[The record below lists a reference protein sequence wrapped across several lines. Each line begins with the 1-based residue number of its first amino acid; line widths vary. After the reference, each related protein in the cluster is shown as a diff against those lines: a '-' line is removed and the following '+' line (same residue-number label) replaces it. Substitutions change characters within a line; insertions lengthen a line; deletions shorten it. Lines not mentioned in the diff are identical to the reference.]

1 MYVALRP
8 DPYDALD
15 SASFSN
21 SMVFRFLLLL
31 SLFVAHLAWSEQA
44 TESDQ
49 YLQRLTETQSFS
61 LGRPTHVKPTADG
74 KSVIFLRAISAQDRT
89 NALYEFN
96 TVTRETSVLVTPDEL
111 LQGATEHLSIEE
123 RSRRERSRTTVGGIT
138 SFDLARDGLQLVFGL
153 NGKIIVLN
161 RGDGRATQ
169 LETGDRPVI
178 DPTLSPDGQH
188 VAYVRNN
195 NLFVYD
201 LRSRQEQA
209 ITTDGTELKSYG
221 LAEFVAQEEMGRTSG
236 YWWLP
241 DSQSIVYQVNDNS
254 RVEVWNVADPAYP
267 ENPPTPS
274 RYPRPGKP
282 NVSVRLAVGSIE
294 QPEAARSIEW
304 DHDKYPYLV
313 RVTPSEDG
321 PLTITVES
329 REQHDLALLLVDP
342 ATGQTRTLIEEH
354 DPAWVNIDQQMPCWL
369 RGGKFLWTSER
380 QGAWELQLHRP
391 DGQLEKVLLPPDAH
405 YQRLGGVTAN
415 EIFFLGG
422 EDPGKHE
429 LWRVALDGTGAKMV
443 ADGVHTIEFG
453 EHQDYIYIDTVETPK
468 SMAKSFVRRIDGT
481 TIGELPNI
489 AEEPPYYPR
498 LEFTITNDNP
508 VFHAAIVR
516 PRDFAPNK
524 KYPVIIDVYGGP
536 GQNKITQAAKGYLMD
551 QWLAD
556 QGFIVV
562 SIDGRGTPGRGRDWE
577 RAIYLKLGEIPLVD
591 QVTGLRALGLVY
603 PELDLD
609 RVGITG
615 WSFGGY
621 MSALAVLRQPGVF
634 KAAVAGAPVTDW
646 LDYDSH
652 YTERYLGLP
661 GQEIYAAASLLESAS
676 RLERPLLLIHGTAD
690 DNVYLRHTLKFI
702 DQLERAGRSF
712 EFLPLRGS
720 THMVLDPALRQ
731 QVEKRTA
738 KFFREHL

>member
-1 MYVALRP
+1 MA
-8 DPYDALD
+8 
-15 SASFSN
+15 
-21 SMVFRFLLLL
+21 FRFLLLL
-31 SLFVAHLAWSEQA
+31 SLFVAHLAWSEQV

-49 YLQRLTETQSFS
+49 YLQRLTETQNFS
-61 LGRPTHVKPTADG
+61 LGRPTHAEPTADG

-111 LQGATEHLSIEE
+111 LHGTSERLSVEE
-123 RSRRERSRTTVGGIT
+123 RARRERTRTAAGGIT
-138 SFDLARDGLQLVFGL
+138 SFKLSRDSSQVVFGL
-153 NGKIIVLN
+153 NGKIVVLN
-161 RGDGRATQ
+161 RGDGRAAQ
-169 LETGDRPVI
+169 LETGDAPVI
-178 DPTLSPDGQH
+178 DPSLSPDGQR
-188 VAYVRNN
+188 VAYARDN

-201 LRSRQEQA
+201 LHAKQERA
-209 ITTDGTELKSYG
+209 ITTDGTDLKSYG
-221 LAEFVAQEEMGRTSG
+221 SAEFVAQGEMGRTSG

-241 DSQSIVYQVNDNS
+241 DSRSIVYQVNDNS

-282 NVSVRLAVGSIE
+282 NVSVRLAVCPID
-294 QPEAARSIEW
+294 QPEPARPIEW
-304 DHDKYPYLV
+304 DHNKYPYLV

-321 PLTITVES
+321 PLTITVET

-342 ATGQTRTLIEEH
+342 TTGQTRTLIEEH
-354 DPAWVNIDQQMPCWL
+354 DPAWVNIDQQMPHWL
-369 RGGKFLWTSER
+369 SGGKFLWTSER

-415 EIFFLGG
+415 EIFFLAG

-429 LWRVALDGTGAKMV
+429 LWRVALDGTGTKMI
-443 ADGVHTIEFG
+443 ADGVHTVEFG
-453 EHQDYIYIDTVETPK
+453 EHQDSIYIDTLETPK
-468 SMAKSFVRRIDGT
+468 SLAKSFVRRIDGST
-481 TIGELPNI
+481 VGELPSI
-489 AEEPPYYPR
+489 AEELPYYPR
-498 LEFTITNDNP
+498 IEFTIANDNP

-524 KYPVIIDVYGGP
+524 KYPVIVDVYGGP
-536 GQNKITQAAKGYLMD
+536 GHTKIMQAARGYLMD

-562 SIDGRGTPGRGRDWE
+562 SMDGRGTPGRGRDWE
-577 RAIYLKLGEIPLVD
+577 RAIYLKLGEIPLAD

-646 LDYDSH
+646 LDYDTY

-661 GQEIYAAASLLESAS
+661 GQEVYAAASLLESAP

-690 DNVYLRHTLKFI
+690 DNVYLRHSLKLI
-702 DQLERAGRSF
+702 DRLERAGRSF
-712 EFLPLRGS
+712 EFLPLSGS
-720 THMVLDPALRQ
+720 THMVPDPVLRQ
-731 QVEKRTA
+731 QIEKRTA

>member
-1 MYVALRP
+1 MA
-8 DPYDALD
+8 
-15 SASFSN
+15 
-21 SMVFRFLLLL
+21 FRFLLLL
-31 SLFVAHLAWSEQA
+31 SLFVAHLAWSEQV

-49 YLQRLTETQSFS
+49 YLQRLTETQNFS
-61 LGRPTHVKPTADG
+61 LGRPTHAEPTADG

-111 LQGATEHLSIEE
+111 LQGTPERLSVEE
-123 RSRRERSRTTVGGIT
+123 RARRERTRTAAGGIT
-138 SFDLARDGLQLVFGL
+138 SFKLSRDSSQVVFGL
-153 NGKIIVLN
+153 NGKIVVLN
-161 RGDGRATQ
+161 RGDGRAAQ
-169 LETGDRPVI
+169 LETGDAPVI
-178 DPTLSPDGQH
+178 DPSLSPDGQR
-188 VAYVRNN
+188 VAYARNN

-201 LRSRQEQA
+201 LHAKQERA
-209 ITTDGTELKSYG
+209 ITTDGTDLKSYG
-221 LAEFVAQEEMGRTSG
+221 SAEFVAQEEMGRTSG

-241 DSQSIVYQVNDNS
+241 DSRSIVYQVNDNS

-282 NVSVRLAVGSIE
+282 NVSVRLAVCSID
-294 QPEAARSIEW
+294 QPEPARPIEW
-304 DHDKYPYLV
+304 DHNKYPYLV

-321 PLTITVES
+321 PLTITVET

-342 ATGQTRTLIEEH
+342 TTGQTRTLIEEH
-354 DPAWVNIDQQMPCWL
+354 DPAWVNIDQQMPHWL
-369 RGGKFLWTSER
+369 SGGKFLWTSER

-415 EIFFLGG
+415 EIFFLAG

-429 LWRVALDGTGAKMV
+429 LWRVALDGTGTKMI
-443 ADGVHTIEFG
+443 ADGVHTVEFG
-453 EHQDYIYIDTVETPK
+453 EHQDSIYIDTVETPK
-468 SMAKSFVRRIDGT
+468 SLAKSFVRRIDGST
-481 TIGELPNI
+481 VGELPSI

-498 LEFTITNDNP
+498 IEFTIANDNP

-524 KYPVIIDVYGGP
+524 KYPVIVDVYGGP
-536 GQNKITQAAKGYLMD
+536 GHTKIMQAARGYLMD

-562 SIDGRGTPGRGRDWE
+562 SMDGRGTPGRGRDWE
-577 RAIYLKLGEIPLVD
+577 RAIYLKLGEIPLAD

-646 LDYDSH
+646 LDYDTY

-661 GQEIYAAASLLESAS
+661 GQEVYAAASLLESAP

-690 DNVYLRHTLKFI
+690 DNVYLRHSLKLI
-702 DQLERAGRSF
+702 DRLERAGRSF
-712 EFLPLRGS
+712 EFLPLSGS
-720 THMVLDPALRQ
+720 THMVPDPVLRQ
-731 QVEKRTA
+731 QIEKRTA

>member
-1 MYVALRP
+1 MY
-8 DPYDALD
+8 
-15 SASFSN
+15 
-21 SMVFRFLLLL
+21 FRLIPLL
-31 SLFVAHLAWSEQA
+31 SLLLAAHLGWADQA
-44 TESDQ
+44 PESDQ

-61 LGRPTHVKPTADG
+61 LGRPTLATPTTDG
-74 KSVIFLRAISAQDRT
+74 KSAIFLRAISAQDRT
-89 NALYEFN
+89 HALYEFN

-111 LQGATEHLSIEE
+111 LKGMIEHLSVEE
-123 RSRRERSRTTVGGIT
+123 RARRERTRTAIGGIT
-138 SFDLARDGLQLVFGL
+138 SFKLSRDSSQVVFGL
-153 NGKIIVLN
+153 NGKIVVLN

-169 LETGDRPVI
+169 LETGDMPVT
-178 DPTLSPDGQH
+178 DPTPSPDGQY

-201 LRSRQEQA
+201 LHSKQEQA
-209 ITTDGTELKSYG
+209 ITTDGTNLKSYG
-221 LAEFVAQEEMGRTSG
+221 SAEFVAQEEMGRTSG

-241 DSQSIVYQVNDNS
+241 DSRSIVYQVNDNS

-267 ENPPTPS
+267 ENSPIPT

-282 NVSVRLAVGSIE
+282 NVSVRLAVCAIE
-294 QPEAARSIEW
+294 QAAAARLIEW

-321 PLTITVES
+321 PLTITVET
-329 REQHDLALLLVDP
+329 RDQHQLALMVVDP
-342 ATGQTRTLIEEH
+342 ATGQTRTLVEEH
-354 DPAWVNIDQQMPCWL
+354 DATWVNIDRQMPYWL
-369 RGGKFLWTSER
+369 PGGKFLWTSER
-380 QGAWELQLHRP
+380 EGAWQLELHRA
-391 DGQLEKVLLPPDAH
+391 DGQFEKVLLAPDTH
-405 YQRLGGVTAN
+405 YQHLGGVTAN
-415 EIFFLGG
+415 EIFFLAG

-429 LWRVALDGTGAKMV
+429 VWRVALDGTGSKMI
-443 ADGVHTIEFG
+443 ADGVHSVEFG
-453 EHQDYIYIDTVETPK
+453 DHQESIYIDVVETPK
-468 SMAKSFVRRIDGT
+468 SMAKSFVRRTDGT
-481 TIGELPNI
+481 ALGELPSI
-489 AEEPPYYPR
+489 AEDPPYYPR
-498 LEFTITNDNP
+498 LEFTIVNDSP

-524 KYPVIIDVYGGP
+524 KYPVIVDVYAGP
-536 GQNKITQAAKGYLMD
+536 GYNKVVQAARGYLVD

-562 SIDGRGTPGRGRDWE
+562 SIDGRGTPGRGREWE
-577 RAIYLKLGEIPLVD
+577 RAIYLKLGEIPLAD
-591 QVTGLRALGLVY
+591 QVTGLRALGMIY

-615 WSFGGY
+615 WSFGAY

-646 LDYDSH
+646 LDYDTH

-661 GQEIYAAASLLESAS
+661 GQETYAASSLLESAP
-676 RLERPLLLIHGTAD
+676 RLERPLLLVHGTAD
-690 DNVYLRHTLKFI
+690 DNVYLRHSLKLI

-720 THMVLDPALRQ
+720 THMVLDPVLRQ